1 MNRIINLLNEKNHYL
16 ENFYSLNE
24 TELENFKIGDFN
36 NLDYFYNTREGILKA
51 IAYIDAQIHLF
62 QKNNEHYQN
71 SLSDDMRKEIKMAF
85 KIKEE
90 YVARILES
98 DLHVLSCIE
107 TAKTS
112 IIRELQNLHKDRK
125 AVAGYKSPDFST
137 RLNEEA

>member
-1 MNRIINLLNEKNHYL
+1 MNRILNLLNEKNHYL

-24 TELENFKIGDFN
+24 TELENFKIGDFK

-51 IAYIDAQIHLF
+51 ISYIDAQIHIF
-62 QKNNEHYQN
+62 QKNNLNYQAT
-71 SLSDDMRKEIKMAF
+71 LSEDLKKEVKIAF

-107 TAKTS
+107 SAKTH
-112 IIRELQNLHKDRK
+112 IIKELQNLHKDRK